1 MRKGIIYAR
10 SRENSNMPAWKQLM
24 LLFEYAKA
32 IDFFDMGVI
41 AVTEDDNRHDRYSIE
56 DLHKMLKKHECH
68 AVMVMDLQCLSDDPV
83 ELALIQKRFEDEHI
97 SLYEL
102 FATV

>member
-41 AVTEDDNRHDRYSIE
+41 AVTEDDNRHDRYSE
-56 DLHKMLKKHECH
+56 YAGPEPT
-68 AVMVMDLQCLSDDPV
+68 A
-83 ELALIQKRFEDEHI
+83 
-97 SLYEL
+97 
-102 FATV
+102 